1 MSLTPSRCKIQ
12 KTILR
17 AAVNK
22 VKISMAVR
30 RTRSRKICLKIQ
42 KSHFF
47 KDAKT
52 IGFYAALPD
61 EIDVLSAGEKAL
73 LLGKKVF
80 FPKMNHQHIEFFE
93 VADFK
98 NDLKPGKHGVMEPV
112 SNKGTQRKRAL
123 DLVLVPG
130 RSFDKKGGRLGRGG
144 GYYDRL
150 LEKWADSVRIGICFR
165 EQIVRAVPREAH
177 DIVMD
182 AVIAA

>member
-1 MSLTPSRCKIQ
+1 MNLTQPRCKIQ
-12 KTILR
+12 KSSLR
-17 AAVNK
+17 ATVNK
-22 VKISMAVR
+22 VKISMVVR
-30 RTRSRKICLKIQ
+30 RTRSQKVSLKIQ

-61 EIDVLSAGEKAL
+61 EIDILSAGKKAL

-80 FPKMNHQHIEFFE
+80 FPKMNQQQIEFFE
-93 VADFK
+93 VADFQ
-98 NDLKPGKHGVMEPV
+98 NDLKPGKHGVLEPV
-112 SNKGTQRKRAL
+112 SKKGAQRKRAL

-130 RSFDKKGGRLGRGG
+130 RAFDKKGGRLGRGG

-150 LEKWADSVRIGICFR
+150 LEKWTDSVRVGICFR
-165 EQIVRAVPREAH
+165 EQILRAVPREAH